1 MSAAPQAARFGRL
14 EQRGLLLGL
23 SGIQVAVAGVGL
35 VIAIA
40 AVYSGGGG
48 TLAATAGAWLPLLVA
63 GTLSVGGRPVVGWL
77 PLLTEW
83 RTRTLLGATCRV
95 TSTRQPPEDERLEL
109 PGIASTLTVSTAP
122 TSGAALILDR
132 RTATVTAIARVNGAG
147 FLLDDAGVQDRK
159 VAGWGRALAGMCQ
172 QPTVMRVQVLHR
184 TVPGG
189 ANPVRRWWAQHA
201 TGGQAWATGVV
212 GDLVAD
218 AEVSSTR
225 QETLLAVAIRAP
237 RRTGRRLSAAG
248 AEGVERALATV
259 SDAMVG
265 AELGVTS
272 WVRADQLGVAL
283 RRAYAPD
290 GAARAET
297 GTEAAA
303 RLLGP
308 MGVLER
314 WDRLVTDTSV
324 HAVYWIAEWPRTDVD
339 PAFLRP
345 LLLAPAARRTVSL
358 TAEPVSIGRA
368 LREIRR
374 GKVEHAAD
382 ASQRSRSGQ
391 VEDASTRAELEDLLR
406 REAELVA
413 GHQDLRFTG
422 LVTVTARN
430 EAALEA
436 ACAAMESDA
445 AQSMCEVRRLVG
457 QQGLAHAA
465 GALPL
470 ARGAL

>member
-23 SGIQVAVAGVGL
+23 SGLQVAVTGVGL
-35 VIAIA
+35 AIAIA

-48 TLAATAGAWLPLLVA
+48 TLAVTAGVWLPLLVA
-63 GTLSVGGRPVVGWL
+63 GTLSVGGRPVVGWV
-77 PLLTEW
+77 PLLAEW
-83 RTRTLLGATCRV
+83 RARRLLGATRRV
-95 TSTRQPPEDERLEL
+95 TSTRQLPNDARLEL
-109 PGIASTLTVSTAP
+109 PGIAGTLTVSAAP
-122 TSGAALILDR
+122 TSGAALIVDR
-132 RTATVTAIARVNGAG
+132 RAATVTAIARVNGSG

-159 VAGWGRALAGMCQ
+159 VAGWGRALAAVCQ
-172 QPTVMRVQVLHR
+172 QPTVVRVQVLRR

-189 ANPVRRWWAQHA
+189 ANPVRRWWAAHA
-201 TGGQAWATGVV
+201 SGDASWAAGVV

-218 AEVSSTR
+218 VGATSTR
-225 QETLLAVAIRAP
+225 QETLLAVATRTP

-248 AEGVERALATV
+248 AASVERALATV
-259 SDAMVG
+259 SAALVG
-265 AELGVTS
+265 ADLGVTS
-272 WVRADQLGVAL
+272 WVRADQLGGVL

-290 GAARAET
+290 DAARAES
-297 GTEAAA
+297 GTSAAA

-308 MGVLER
+308 MGVVER
-314 WDRLVTDTSV
+314 WDHLVTDTSV

-339 PAFLRP
+339 PSFLRP

-382 ASQRSRSGQ
+382 ASQRVRSGQ
-391 VEDASTRAELEDLLR
+391 VEDAATRAELEDLLR

-422 LVTVTARN
+422 LVTVTARD
-430 EAALEA
+430 AAELEA
-436 ACAAMESDA
+436 ACAAMEADA